1 MSASDLP
8 PDQQRDPGHDVGPA
22 RTGGALAEEPPE
34 RRRSIGQLVR
44 GTYRDATE
52 PIRGGL
58 SAVGERYRALPS
70 LARGAVLTAA
80 VAGAIALPYVMPL
93 VSARPNYWVAILL
106 RVGLAAL
113 LAVGLNVVV
122 GYAGLLDLGYV
133 AFFGIGAYTY
143 AIMSGSVRFT
153 LAQRERV
160 ENVLEL
166 QPHFEMYFWLIFLAA
181 LVIAIIAGVILGAP
195 TLRLRGDYLAIVTLG
210 FGEIVRKLADNL
222 RGLTG
227 GPLGVKAIPHPA
239 VDVGPIE
246 YDFKLAN
253 EPYYWFTIAMI
264 VLIIFLVR
272 RLNDSRVGRAWVA
285 IREDELAAAA
295 MGVAT
300 VRMKLWAF
308 AIGASIAA
316 VAGAIFASQINFIN
330 PSALTLLNPTFG
342 SITVLAMVVLGGM
355 GGMVGPI
362 VGAAAVIFL
371 PELLRDLGDARFVLY
386 GAVLVLIMIF
396 RPQGII
402 PSRRRAQEL
411 KGGELHE
418 ASVFEVQQQEG

>member
-1 MSASDLP
+1 MSAGDRP
-8 PDQQRDPGHDVGPA
+8 PDQQRDPGRDAGPA
-22 RTGGALAEEPPE
+22 RTGGALAEEVPE
-34 RRRSIGQLVR
+34 RRQSVGDIVG
-44 GTYRDATE
+44 GAYRQATE
-52 PIRGGL
+52 PVRSGL
-58 SAVGERYRALPS
+58 RQVGERYRALPAP
-70 LARGAVLTAA
+70 ARGAVVAIVLAFA
-80 VAGAIALPYVMPL
+80 VALPYLMPL
-93 VSARPNYWVAILL
+93 LTARPGYWVAILL

-166 QPHFEMYFWLIFLAA
+166 KPEFEMYFWLIFLAA
-181 LVIAIIAGVILGAP
+181 VVIAIIAGVILGAP

-239 VDVGPIE
+239 VDVGPIQ
-246 YDFKLAN
+246 YDFKLDN
-253 EPYYWFTIAMI
+253 EPYYWFSIAMI
-264 VLIIFLVR
+264 MLTIFLVR
-272 RLNDSRVGRAWVA
+272 RLNDSRIGRAWVA

-295 MGVAT
+295 MGVPT

-308 AIGASIAA
+308 AIGAAIAS
-316 VAGAIFASQINFIN
+316 VAGAIFASQINFVN
-330 PSALTLLNPTFG
+330 PGALTLLNPTFG

-355 GGMVGPI
+355 GGMIGPI
-362 VGAAAVIFL
+362 IGAAAVIFL
-371 PELLRDLGDARFVLY
+371 PELFRGLGEARFVVY

-418 ASVFEVQQQEG
+418 ASVYEVQQQEG

>member
-1 MSASDLP
+1 MSTGDRP
-8 PDQQRDPGHDVGPA
+8 PDQQRDPGPDAGPS
-22 RTGGALAEEPPE
+22 RTGGVLAEEAPE
-34 RRRSIGQLVR
+34 RRRSVSDVVR
-44 GTYRDATE
+44 DGYRRATA
-52 PIRGGL
+52 PIRSGL
-58 SAVGERYRALPS
+58 RALGERYRALPAFARAVVATLV
-70 LARGAVLTAA
+70 LAFAV
-80 VAGAIALPYVMPL
+80 ALPYLMPL
-93 VSARPNYWVAILL
+93 VTPRPNYWIAILL

-113 LAVGLNVVV
+113 LALGLNVVV

-153 LAQRERV
+153 LAQRQGV

-166 QPHFEMYFWLIFLAA
+166 KPEFEMYFWLIFLAA
-181 LVIAIIAGVILGAP
+181 IVIALIAGIILGAP

-210 FGEIVRKLADNL
+210 FGEIVRKLGDNL
-222 RGLTG
+222 RDFTG
-227 GPLGVKAIPHPA
+227 GPLGVKAIPHPRVEA
-239 VDVGPIE
+239 GPIE
-246 YDFKLAN
+246 YDFGLAN
-253 EPYYWFTIAMI
+253 EPYYWLTILLI
-264 VLIIFLVR
+264 VLIIFIVR
-272 RLNDSRVGRAWVA
+272 RLNDSRIGRAWVA

-308 AIGASIAA
+308 ATGGAIAA
-316 VAGAIFASQINFIN
+316 VSGVVFASQINFIN
-330 PSALTLLNPTFG
+330 PGALTLLNPTFG

-355 GGMVGPI
+355 GGIAGPI
-362 VGAAAVIFL
+362 IGAAAVIFI
-371 PELLRDLGDARFVLY
+371 PELFRGLGEARFVIY

-402 PSRRRAQEL
+402 PSRRRAAEL